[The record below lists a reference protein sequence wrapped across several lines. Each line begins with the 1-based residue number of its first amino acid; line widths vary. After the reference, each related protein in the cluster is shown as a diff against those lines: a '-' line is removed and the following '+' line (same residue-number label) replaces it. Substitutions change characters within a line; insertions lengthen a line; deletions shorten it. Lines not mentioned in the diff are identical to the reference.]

1 MLKAV
6 LLDLGGVVYVG
17 RDPLKGAI
25 DAIERMRSRGLT
37 LRFLTNT
44 TRSSK
49 RMILDKLRSMGL
61 TIAPEELFVPS
72 SAVRQYLKAKG
83 LTPHLLVHP
92 HLLEDF
98 EGLPEGAADAVVIGD
113 AGEGFTYQA
122 LNQAFRILTTGAE
135 FLALAKNRSFRD
147 EDNQLS
153 LDAGAF
159 VTALEYSSGNEATV
173 FGKPSKAFFQAALE
187 SVGCAP
193 EEAVM
198 IGDDVESDIG
208 GAMAAGIDGILVQTG
223 KYRPGDE
230 DAITP
235 PPTTVTHDLAGAAD
249 WIISQLPAN
258 MEPRRKL
265 G

>member
-17 RDPLKGAI
+17 RDPLPGAV
-25 DAIERMRSRGLT
+25 DAIERLRARGLS

-49 RMILDKLRSMGL
+49 RMLLDKLRGMELSIG
-61 TIAPEELFVPS
+61 ADELFMPA
-72 SAVRQYLKAKG
+72 SAVRQRLEAEG
-83 LTPHLLVHP
+83 LAAHLLVHP
-92 HLLEDF
+92 NLLEDF
-98 EGLPEGAADAVVIGD
+98 AGLPDAEPDAVVIGD

-122 LNQAFRILTTGAE
+122 LNKAFRVLNTGAE

-147 EDNQLS
+147 EDNELS

-159 VTALEYSSGNEATV
+159 VTALEYATEREATV
-173 FGKPSKAFFQAALE
+173 FGKPSEAFFAAALE
-187 SVGCAP
+187 SMGCGP

-198 IGDDVESDIG
+198 IGDDVEADVG
-208 GAMAAGIDGILVQTG
+208 GGMAAGMAGILVKTG
-223 KYRPGDE
+223 KYRPGNE
-230 DAITP
+230 KTISPA
-235 PPTTVTHDLAGAAD
+235 PTFVAEDLAEAAD
-249 WIISQLPAN
+249 WILSQASGSEPA
-258 MEPRRKL
+258 RRRT

>member
-25 DAIERMRSRGLT
+25 DGIERMRSRGLA

-72 SAVRQYLKAKG
+72 SAVRQHLEAKG
-83 LTPHLLVHP
+83 LIPHLLVHP
-92 HLLEDF
+92 NLLEDF
-98 EGLPEGAADAVVIGD
+98 EGLPEGTPNAVVIGD

-159 VTALEYSSGNEATV
+159 VTALEYSSGTEATV
-173 FGKPSKAFFQAALE
+173 FGKPSKAFFHAALE
-187 SVGCAP
+187 SVGCTP
-193 EEAVM
+193 DEAVM
-198 IGDDVESDIG
+198 VGDDVESDVG
-208 GAMAAGIDGILVQTG
+208 GAMAAGIDGLLVQTG

-230 DAITP
+230 SAITP
-235 PPTTVTHDLAGAAD
+235 APTAVVTNLANAAD
-249 WIISQLPAN
+249 WVLSHLETD

>member
-17 RDPLKGAI
+17 RDPLTGAI
-25 DAIERMRSRGLT
+25 DAIERLRSRGLA

-61 TIAPEELFVPS
+61 IIAPDELFVPS
-72 SAVRQYLKAKG
+72 SAVRQHIEAGK
-83 LTPHLLVHP
+83 LTPHLLIHP
-92 HLLEDF
+92 DLLEDF
-98 EGLPEGAADAVVIGD
+98 QGLPAGTPDAVVIGD
-113 AGEGFTYQA
+113 AGEGFTYPA
-122 LNQAFRILTTGAE
+122 LNQAFRVLTTGAE

-159 VTALEYSSGNEATV
+159 VTALEYSSGKEATV
-173 FGKPSKAFFQAALE
+173 FGKPSDAFFHAAVA
-187 SVGCAP
+187 SVGCSP
-193 EEAVM
+193 GEAVM
-198 IGDDVESDIG
+198 IGDDVESDVG

-230 DAITP
+230 NAISP
-235 PPTTVTHDLAGAAD
+235 APTAVVRDLAGAAD
-249 WIISQLPAN
+249 WILLQLSSD
-258 MEPRRKL
+258 EVPRRKI

>member
-25 DAIERMRSRGLT
+25 DAIERMKSRGLA

-44 TRSSK
+44 TRSSR
-49 RMILDKLRSMGL
+49 RMLLDKLRSMGL

-72 SAVRQYLKAKG
+72 SAVRQHLEARG

-92 HLLEDF
+92 NLLEDF
-98 EGLPEGAADAVVIGD
+98 EGLAEGTPDAVVIGD

-122 LNQAFRILTTGAE
+122 LNEAFRILTTGAE
-135 FLALAKNRSFRD
+135 FLALAKNKSFRD

-159 VTALEYSSGNEATV
+159 VTALEYSSGSEATV
-173 FGKPSKAFFQAALE
+173 FGKPSKAFFHAALE
-187 SVGCAP
+187 SVGCP
-193 EEAVM
+193 PDEAVM
-198 IGDDVESDIG
+198 VGDDVESDVG
-208 GAMAAGIDGILVQTG
+208 GAMDAGIEGILVQTG

-230 DAITP
+230 NAVTP
-235 PPTTVTHDLAGAAD
+235 PPTTVAQDLAGAAD
-249 WIISQLPAN
+249 WIIAQLSTET
-258 MEPRRKL
+258 EPRRKL